1 MPAATSKLIIF
12 AKAPIPGTVKTR
24 LQPTVSQED
33 AATLQT
39 YFIQHT
45 LKLATAVKT
54 VDLEL
59 RCAPD
64 CSHPFFQQC
73 ARQFDI
79 TMKPQKGKD
88 LGERMANAL
97 QEALVNYQQVIV
109 IGTDCP
115 ELTQEYL
122 MKAFARLNQG
132 AMAVIGPASDGGYV
146 LLGLRRYAAALFTN
160 INWGSNQVLFE
171 TRQKLQQLG
180 WQCDELNTLR
190 DIDTPVD
197 LLDFPEI
204 IHKVGLTLKPDD
216 IGERLVK

>member
-1 MPAATSKLIIF
+1 MPAAESKLIIF

-39 YFIQHT
+39 FFIQHT
-45 LKLATAVKT
+45 LKLASALKE
-54 VDLEL
+54 VDVEL

-64 CSHPFFQQC
+64 GSQPFFQQC

-79 TMKPQKGKD
+79 TIKQQRGND

-97 QEALVNYQQVIV
+97 QEALVNYPQVIV

-115 ELTQEYL
+115 DLTQNYL
-122 MKAFARLNQG
+122 SEAFSQLKQG
-132 AMAVIGPASDGGYV
+132 ALAVIGPASDGGYV
-146 LLGLRRYAAALFTN
+146 LLGLRQFSPLLFSD

-180 WQCDELNTLR
+180 WKWDELNTLR
-190 DIDTPVD
+190 DIDTPAD

-204 IHKVGLTLKPDD
+204 IHKAGLT
-216 IGERLVK
+216 VKA